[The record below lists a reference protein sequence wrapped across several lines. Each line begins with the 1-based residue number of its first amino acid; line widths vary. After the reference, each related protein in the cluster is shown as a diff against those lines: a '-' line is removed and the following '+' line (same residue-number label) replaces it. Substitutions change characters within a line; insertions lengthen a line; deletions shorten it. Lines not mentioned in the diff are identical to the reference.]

1 MCQNITETHMES
13 KVDLAMKRI
22 VYYQLFVLW
31 ILLYLIFMW
40 NQIRRDRFYSK
51 MIKEMELAE
60 NKRNEDH
67 LYELDLLEKNQ
78 KNKESFV

>member
-1 MCQNITETHMES
+1 MCQNITETQMDNER
-13 KVDLAMKRI
+13 KRI
-22 VYYQLFVLW
+22 VFYPLLSIW

>member
-1 MCQNITETHMES
+1 MES

-60 NKRNEDH
+60 NKRNEDR

>member
-1 MCQNITETHMES
+1 MES
-13 KVDLAMKRI
+13 KVDPTMKRI
-22 VYYQLFVLW
+22 VYYQLLVLW
-31 ILLYLIFMW
+31 ILLYLVFMW

>member
-60 NKRNEDH
+60 NKRNEDR

>member
-13 KVDLAMKRI
+13 KVDPTMKRI
-22 VYYQLFVLW
+22 VYYQLLVLW
-31 ILLYLIFMW
+31 ILLYLVFMW